1 MDSKFK
7 FTDKAENDLDEI
19 LDYISNKLC
28 NFQAANDLFNK
39 VFNNII
45 AFPLCYPLLENE
57 YVRNR
62 NTRKAIIDNYN
73 LYYVIESNTI
83 VVLRIIDNK
92 RDLSE
97 LINIYN
103 QPHYSLGW
111 FYILSTRL
119 YPSFGKRKAYFTPI

>member
-19 LDYISNKLC
+19 LNYISNKLC
-28 NFQAANDLFNK
+28 NFQAANDLFNIIFK
-39 VFNNII
+39 TIDNII
-45 AFPLCYPLLENE
+45 ASPLSYPLLENE

-73 LYYVIESNTI
+73 LYYVIESNII
-83 VVLRIIDNK
+83 VVLRIIYNK

-97 LINIYN
+97 LINI
-103 QPHYSLGW
+103 
-111 FYILSTRL
+111 
-119 YPSFGKRKAYFTPI
+119 

>member
-19 LDYISNKLC
+19 LNYISNKLC
-28 NFQAANDLFNK
+28 NFQAANDLFK
-39 VFNNII
+39 TIDNII
-45 AFPLCYPLLENE
+45 AFPLSYPLLENE

-73 LYYVIESNTI
+73 LYYVIESNII
-83 VVLRIIDNK
+83 VVLRIIYNK

-97 LINIYN
+97 LINI
-103 QPHYSLGW
+103 
-111 FYILSTRL
+111 
-119 YPSFGKRKAYFTPI
+119 